1 MGIWYQCLSDE
12 CEAVFEA
19 GDEIIILELP
29 NGEERFVMSC
39 PECGGEVSMEDPQP
53 YDSPVPSR
61 VDAPPD
67 SQWVVVSKQGKAH
80 LLFNAHAARL
90 ACNLRWQQWQP
101 ARQPQAAPA
110 ARNQCGLCRE
120 VAWRERVN
128 MI

>member
-19 GDEIIILELP
+19 GDEITNLELP
-29 NGEERFVMSC
+29 DGEERFVMLC
-39 PECGGEVSMEDPQP
+39 PACGGEVSMEDPQP

-80 LLFNAHAARL
+80 LLVPCSRSQVGVSPPLAAVA
-90 ACNLRWQQWQP
+90 ACPTTTGSPSRSKPVW
-101 ARQPQAAPA
+101 A
-110 ARNQCGLCRE
+110 
-120 VAWRERVN
+120 
-128 MI
+128 MS